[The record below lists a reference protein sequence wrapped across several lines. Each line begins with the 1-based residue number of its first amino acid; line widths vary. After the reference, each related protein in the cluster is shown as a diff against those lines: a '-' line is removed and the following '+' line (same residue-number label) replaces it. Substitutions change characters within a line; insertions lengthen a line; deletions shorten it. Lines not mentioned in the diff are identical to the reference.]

1 MSVFDEEITIEKLNE
16 LGFKSAS
23 TTQYE
28 NITEFD
34 ILYKTIKCVDLYGL
48 EVTIYYFTNKNEE
61 NVETIFKGAYSSTHF
76 YDTVKD
82 VIEMTTLIHRAE
94 EMLKEEIN
102 YHFQFSAM
110 NKRIDLT

>member
-1 MSVFDEEITIEKLNE
+1 MSIFDEEITIEKLKE

-34 ILYKTIKCVDLYGL
+34 ILYKTIKCVDLYGP

-61 NVETIFKGAYSSTHF
+61 NVETIFKGTYSTTHF

-82 VIEMTTLIHRAE
+82 IIEMTTLIHRNE
-94 EMLKEEIN
+94 EMLKVDIETPFLFN
-102 YHFQFSAM
+102 NNF
-110 NKRIDLT
+110 

>member
-1 MSVFDEEITIEKLNE
+1 MSIFDEEITIEKLRE

-28 NITEFD
+28 IITEFD
-34 ILYKTIKCVDLYGL
+34 ILYKTIKSVDLYGP

-61 NVETIFKGAYSSTHF
+61 NVETIFKGTYSTTHF

-82 VIEMTTLIHRAE
+82 IIEMTTLIHRNE
-94 EMLKEEIN
+94 EMLKVDIETPFLFN
-102 YHFQFSAM
+102 NNF
-110 NKRIDLT
+110 

>member
-1 MSVFDEEITIEKLNE
+1 MSIFDEEITIEKLKE

-28 NITEFD
+28 NITGFGM
-34 ILYKTIKCVDLYGL
+34 LYKTIRCVDLYGP
-48 EVTIYYFTNKNEE
+48 EATIFYFTDKNED
-61 NVETIFKGAYSSTHF
+61 NVETIFKGTYSTTHF

-82 VIEMTTLIHRAE
+82 IIDMTTLIHQNE
-94 EMLKEEIN
+94 EMLKEDIDN
-102 YHFQFSAM
+102 HYQFSRS